1 MLRLI
6 TLQGI
11 YYLATGLWPV
21 IHIHSFM
28 LVTGYKTDTW
38 LVHMVGLLSCGI
50 GITLLYSRKRDLH
63 VARVL
68 ALCTAVAFA
77 FIDIRY
83 VLSGTLS
90 MIYLADA
97 VVELL
102 FIVLLLVTRPRNTPA

>member
-1 MLRLI
+1 MLKLI

-11 YYLATGLWPV
+11 YYLVTGLWPV
-21 IHIHSFM
+21 IDIHSFM
-28 LVTGYKTDTW
+28 LVTGYKTDVW

-68 ALCTAVAFA
+68 ALCTAAAFA
-77 FIDIRY
+77 LIDIRY
-83 VLSGTLS
+83 VLSGTLL

-97 VVELL
+97 AIELL
-102 FIVLLLVTRPRNTPA
+102 FIVLLLVMRPPKTPA